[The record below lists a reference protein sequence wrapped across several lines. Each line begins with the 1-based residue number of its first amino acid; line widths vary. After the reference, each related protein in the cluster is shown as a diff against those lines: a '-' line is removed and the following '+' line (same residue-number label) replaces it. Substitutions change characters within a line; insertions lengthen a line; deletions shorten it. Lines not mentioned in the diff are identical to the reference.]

1 MDFRVVGLLGLGVAI
16 AVCLVAL
23 VRIGAGQLRRRNGGT
38 VTVGVV
44 KSVEVRYQA
53 AGEGPTMVQRTPVV
67 EFQDAFGT
75 IRQFQNAHPVDCPD
89 AGGFGYEQRRD
100 RHTVAQQHGR
110 SGTCHRPAHATSL
123 VSARS
128 SSSRTGS
135 GSGGGSGSA
144 VSSSSSSSSS
154 GSCGGSGVSSAT
166 RSLQPKQSPW

>member
-67 EFQDAFGT
+67 EFQDASGT

-89 AGGFGYEQRRD
+89 AGGRVRVWYDPARPT
-100 RHTVAQQHGR
+100 RHPEVV
-110 SGTCHRPAHATSL
+110 P
-123 VSARS
+123 
-128 SSSRTGS
+128 
-135 GSGGGSGSA
+135 GGQVGSA
-144 VSSSSSSSSS
+144 LGYLAGLVLA
-154 GSCGGSGVSSAT
+154 GLLLGFVLLTGG
-166 RSLQPKQSPW
+166 Q